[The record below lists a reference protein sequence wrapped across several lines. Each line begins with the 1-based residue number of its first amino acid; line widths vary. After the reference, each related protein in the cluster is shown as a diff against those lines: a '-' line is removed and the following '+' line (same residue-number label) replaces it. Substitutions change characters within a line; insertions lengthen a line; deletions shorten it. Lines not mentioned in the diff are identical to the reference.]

1 LLDSL
6 ALDAG
11 SAPSRPPR
19 NRWLVPAIACALGL
33 AAVSGV
39 AWLRAP
45 TSAPAAIA
53 TTTAG
58 AVPVAA
64 PASPG
69 AARPAV
75 AHGGGV
81 QASGF
86 VVARQQATVSADVT
100 GRLAKILVQEGDF
113 VRRGDLIAELDPRIV
128 AAQVDIAVAGIASA
142 RRNADVT
149 RARLA
154 DARQKLRRS
163 AELAGQHFV
172 SQAALDSA
180 TNEVALLEA
189 QLASDLGAVE
199 VANRQSAMQHQQL
212 ASTRIVAPFD
222 GVVTALSAHVGE
234 IVSPISAGG
243 GFTRTGICTIVD
255 LGTVE
260 GEANISEQYLSRI
273 AAGQRVRITALAYP
287 DARIGGRVL
296 GMTPVVDRN
305 TAALKVRIGFDDA
318 VPVQLMPGMRIDLDF
333 AGQGSP

>member
-1 LLDSL
+1 
-6 ALDAG
+6 
-11 SAPSRPPR
+11 
-19 NRWLVPAIACALGL
+19 
-33 AAVSGV
+33 
-39 AWLRAP
+39 
-45 TSAPAAIA
+45 
-53 TTTAG
+53 
-58 AVPVAA
+58 
-64 PASPG
+64 
-69 AARPAV
+69 
-75 AHGGGV
+75 
-81 QASGF
+81 
-86 VVARQQATVSADVT
+86 
-100 GRLAKILVQEGDF
+100 
-113 VRRGDLIAELDPRIV
+113 
-128 AAQVDIAVAGIASA
+128 
-142 RRNADVT
+142 
-149 RARLA
+149 
-154 DARQKLRRS
+154 
-163 AELAGQHFV
+163 
-172 SQAALDSA
+172 
-180 TNEVALLEA
+180 
-189 QLASDLGAVE
+189 
-199 VANRQSAMQHQQL
+199 MQHQQL